1 MSSGRKCV
9 INASRACINAI
20 FSEECLECLIIAISL
35 GTDEVVGNIFVWFF
49 IINSLLTIRV
59 LIQFIIEL

>member
-1 MSSGRKCV
+1 M
-9 INASRACINAI
+9 
-20 FSEECLECLIIAISL
+20 IIAISL

-59 LIQFIIEL
+59 LIQFIIELKPIICGLLIFLIKVKLLTMLGKII